1 MSFPNMFT
9 KNAAANMTTINVERT
24 IDGVKDALSL
34 ASDAATNRTI
44 SGYVYSSES
53 FDEDRY
59 RVVSNTMDQLSESLT
74 SMSAKLGLESY
85 SNSQIKSAVG
95 AAIGVTDVH
104 KFATSKLNA
113 TNVKPGFS
121 AEGRA
126 YTTVVG
132 MEGLADAFETR
143 VAVENF
149 DERDNRNAEVLSVT
163 YNLEAS

>member
-9 KNAAANMTTINVERT
+9 KNAAANMTSINVERT
-24 IDGVKDALSL
+24 IDGVKDALSM

-44 SGYVYSSES
+44 SGYVYLSES

-59 RVVSNTMDQLSESLT
+59 RVVSNTMDQLTESLT

-104 KFATSKLNA
+104 KFATTKIRS
-113 TNVKPGFS
+113 
-121 AEGRA
+121 
-126 YTTVVG
+126 
-132 MEGLADAFETR
+132 
-143 VAVENF
+143 
-149 DERDNRNAEVLSVT
+149 
-163 YNLEAS
+163 

>member
-9 KNAAANMTTINVERT
+9 KNAAANMTSINVERT
-24 IDGVKDALSL
+24 IDGVKDALSM

-95 AAIGVTDVH
+95 AAIGAGVGLRRGGPRLSQ
-104 KFATSKLNA
+104 AQPSLCKLRRSL
-113 TNVKPGFS
+113 PPS
-121 AEGRA
+121 A
-126 YTTVVG
+126 
-132 MEGLADAFETR
+132 
-143 VAVENF
+143 
-149 DERDNRNAEVLSVT
+149 
-163 YNLEAS
+163 